1 MPQRW
6 KLLNERNLRNGLAA
20 LEREVHHVQARLLK
34 IFSLMA
40 AHQKASEDT
49 VMESDESMESDEN
62 SLLYD

>member
-1 MPQRW
+1 MRQRW
-6 KLLNERNLRNGLAA
+6 KFLNERNLRTALAA

-34 IFSLMA
+34 IFRLMA
-40 AHQKASEDT
+40 APQKASEDT